1 MAIKVAIVEDN
12 HEIREGLKWMM
23 SQSPELECVYD
34 FSNVED
40 AIKKIPEQCL
50 DVVLMDINLPGM
62 NGIEAIKHLKPL
74 YPNTQFMMLTVYEDD
89 TMIFKSLQAGAT
101 GYLLKG
107 SLSEEVKQAII
118 DLHNGGSPMSPGI
131 ARKVLNAFQVNT
143 PKIEPDFQNLSER
156 EIEIVDK
163 LAQGFRYKEISDKL
177 NISTGTVRKHIQN
190 IYFKL
195 HVQSRTEALNKI
207 FKA

>member
-1 MAIKVAIVEDN
+1 MTIKVAIVEDN
-12 HEIREGLKWMM
+12 HEIREGLKWTL
-23 SQSPELECVYD
+23 SQSEDLKSVHD
-34 FSNVED
+34 FSNAED
-40 AIKKIPEQCL
+40 AIKILPHTKV
-50 DVVLMDINLPGM
+50 DVALMDINLPGM

-131 ARKVLNAFQVNT
+131 ARKVLNLFQVT
-143 PKIEPDFQNLSER
+143 IPKSEPDFQNLSER

>member
-62 NGIEAIKHLKPL
+62 NGIDAINYLKNKCPS
-74 YPNTQFMMLTVYEDD
+74 TQFMMLTVYEDD
-89 TMIFKSLQAGAT
+89 DIIFKSLQAGAS
-101 GYLLKG
+101 GYMLKG
-107 SLSEEVKQAII
+107 SLSEQVEQAII

-131 ARKVLNAFQVNT
+131 ARKVLKAFQVYS
-143 PKIEPDFQNLSER
+143 PKTGPDYQNLSER
-156 EIEIVDK
+156 EIEIVNK
-163 LAQGFRYKEISDKL
+163 LGEGFRYKEIADL
-177 NISTGTVRKHIQN
+177 LFISTGTVRTHIQN
-190 IYFKL
+190 IYLKL

-207 FKA
+207 FKT